1 MAITLSPAQR
11 RGFVFRASEAA
22 LYSVWRLATSVRAA
36 IITVLLLVLA
46 AALGVL
52 LPQIPPGVRGQS
64 ALTATWLEL
73 QHSRFGFLTPL
84 LQRLGL
90 FDIFHAW
97 WFWGIVAWLAFA
109 IVACTYNRLP
119 GIWRQ
124 TFRPPK
130 RVPDALYERA
140 AAVTVMS
147 DATPDGIARAL
158 QRKRYK
164 VWREE
169 EGSAVYLF
177 ADRFPWAQLGT
188 FAIHLALIVFLVGAL
203 VTRFTGFS
211 TNLTIA
217 EGASAPVFPVTN
229 ERQIL
234 VHVSQ
239 AVGAFGQDGR
249 PLDFR
254 SDLVLYL
261 NGDETKR
268 CTTTVNSPCGL
279 DGYSFHQAGFF
290 GFGAELVVRD
300 REAGTTVYREV
311 LALDRQLPVPQI
323 TIRDASNATLFA
335 GAVLQTDRVGG
346 SWGGLLPLPDAGQTF
361 WIELRSTAVSWTLA
375 IFDPSQGADGSG
387 AFIPLGGRAS
397 VGAYT
402 IDFDRVSTMPS
413 VTSADIPFP
422 GKNEEPADSRGLL
435 VALENAVFGRRD
447 TPAGDERLEQGTNEP
462 PLLHIAGLASG
473 TVRLAEGDRI
483 ELGPYEYEFAGPR
496 NFSGINVRRDRGD
509 TLIWVASTLFI
520 FGLVITL
527 WFPRRRA
534 WLRFRGKELRVVTQ
548 GRERLDVSSLGGD
561 E

>member
-11 RGFVFRASEAA
+11 RGFVFRASEAV

-36 IITVLLLVLA
+36 IITVLLLGLA
-46 AALGVL
+46 AVLGVF
-52 LPQIPPGVRGQS
+52 LPQIPPGVRGQP
-64 ALTATWLEL
+64 ALTAAWLEL

-90 FDIFHAW
+90 FDVFHAW

-119 GIWRQ
+119 GVWRQ

-140 AAVTVMS
+140 AVTVMS
-147 DATPDGIARAL
+147 GTTPDGIARAL
-158 QRKRYK
+158 QRRRFK

-169 EGSAVYLF
+169 EGSAIYLF

-188 FAIHLALIVFLVGAL
+188 FAIHLALIVFLIGAL

-211 TNLTIA
+211 ANLTIA
-217 EGASAPVFPVTN
+217 EGSSAPVFPVAN
-229 ERQIL
+229 EHQIL

-239 AVGAFGQDGR
+239 AVGAFSQDGR

-254 SDLVLYL
+254 SDLVLYR
-261 NGDETKR
+261 NGDEAKR
-268 CTTTVNSPCGL
+268 CTTTVNSPCSL

-290 GFGAELVVRD
+290 GFGGELVVRD
-300 REAGTTVYREV
+300 RETGATVYREV
-311 LALDRQLPVPQI
+311 LALDRQLPVPEI

-346 SWGGLLPLPDAGQTF
+346 SWGGTLPLPDAGQTF
-361 WIELRSTAVSWTLA
+361 WIALRSTASSWTLA
-375 IFDPSQGADGSG
+375 IFNPSQGADGNG
-387 AFIPLGGRAS
+387 AFISLGGRAA

-402 IDFDRVSTMPS
+402 IDFDRVSAMPS

-422 GKNEEPADSRGLL
+422 GKNEAPDDSRGVV
-435 VALENAVFGRRD
+435 VALENAVFGTRV
-447 TPAGDERLEQGTNEP
+447 TPAGDERLEQGTNKP
-462 PLLHIAGLASG
+462 SLLHIAGLAPG

-520 FGLVITL
+520 LGLVTTL

-534 WLRFRGKELRVVTQ
+534 WLRFHRKELQVVTQ
-548 GRERLDVSSLGGD
+548 GRERLDISSLRGD